1 MFVADFG
8 EQSPNQFEQDRAKLK
23 AGAIVRHRQ
32 RPEGPANL
40 FIVTNRTTRAGV
52 LQMRA
57 VNAEHDYSGFYPAS
71 ELEFLQSTT
80 ARQAVGRRRVL
91 LAYGAEHY
99 S

>member
-1 MFVADFG
+1 MG
-8 EQSPNQFEQDRAKLK
+8 EPRTSLPVPTRC
-23 AGAIVRHRQ
+23 AGDIVWRDAAHLHFYTVTR
-32 RPEGPANL
+32 EGPANL

-52 LQMRA
+52 LQMRV

-91 LAYGAEHY
+91 LAYRAEH
-99 S
+99 SS